1 MDRRSSDDSD
11 TFALLVADLYEAAGV
26 LRRRGERI
34 AASAGQTQARWQLM
48 SAVSDGNWTVPMAA
62 DRLGTSRQ
70 AVQRIADELAG
81 EGLAVFDDNPRH
93 RRSPFLRLSEEGR
106 RVLAAISE
114 EARQRNTALAELAS
128 LDVAETRAALGQLT
142 TAVRAQLDGNSEGRP
157 R

>member
-1 MDRRSSDDSD
+1 
-11 TFALLVADLYEAAGV
+11 
-26 LRRRGERI
+26 
-34 AASAGQTQARWQLM
+34 
-48 SAVSDGNWTVPMAA
+48 MAA
-62 DRLGTSRQ
+62 DRLGISRQ

-93 RRSPFLRLSEEGR
+93 RRSPFLRLSEKGR